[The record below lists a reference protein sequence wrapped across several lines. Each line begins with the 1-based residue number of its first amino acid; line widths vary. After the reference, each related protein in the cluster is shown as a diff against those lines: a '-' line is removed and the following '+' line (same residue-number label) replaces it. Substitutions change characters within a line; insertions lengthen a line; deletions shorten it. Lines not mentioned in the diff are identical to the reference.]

1 MFLTNDGK
9 FFSSGYLRSTTG
21 SNLLNDR
28 METSDKRRIE
38 NGRQMSDWEGEAKI
52 KSVIDFESVSASLF
66 SSSGPV

>member
-38 NGRQMSDWEGEAKI
+38 NGRQMSD
-52 KSVIDFESVSASLF
+52 
-66 SSSGPV
+66 